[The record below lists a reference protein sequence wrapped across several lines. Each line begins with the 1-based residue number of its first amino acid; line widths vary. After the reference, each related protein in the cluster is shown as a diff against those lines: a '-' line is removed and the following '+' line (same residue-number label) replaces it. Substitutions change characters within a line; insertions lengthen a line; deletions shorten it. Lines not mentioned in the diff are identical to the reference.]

1 MSERTKRQ
9 PSIVGGILK
18 FLGFMILAGVLIVVG
33 FYCYLR
39 FALGID
45 LIDIKRKIDLI
56 NVKVEESQ
64 IVTNAYDD
72 SDAADGF
79 AIIFNNE
86 DIYKDNGDGYVFDKT
101 AFENA
106 GGLVANV
113 TLTDKQFAGIINVYM
128 KNLFDNGENEDF
140 AQNIK
145 LKQIK
150 FTNFS
155 NQEEKTSVNMSAIAM
170 LDFSTIKSEIGKEDN
185 FISGLLTSFIPES
198 IYINC
203 NFKVIIDN
211 TNPQDVEVE
220 SNYVLINNL
229 TKEQSNEIFDF
240 INNFMGGNSNF
251 MADTLT
257 ETFSTVLFGSE
268 TETSFFDKISGFSYF
283 TFESDGT
290 NIYLSIKKV

>member
-106 GGLVANV
+106 GSLVANV
-113 TLTDKQFAGIINVYM
+113 SLTDKQFAGIINVYM
-128 KNLFDNGENEDF
+128 KNLFDNGQDKDF

-155 NQEEKTSVNMSAIAM
+155 NQEGKTSVDMSVIAM
-170 LDFSTIKSEIGKEDN
+170 LDFSTIKSEVGKEDN

-211 TNPQDVEVE
+211 ANPQDIEVE

-283 TFESDGT
+283 TFESDDT

>member
-106 GGLVANV
+106 GSLVANV
-113 TLTDKQFAGIINVYM
+113 SLTDKQFAGIINVYM
-128 KNLFDNGENEDF
+128 KNLFDNGQDKDF

-155 NQEEKTSVNMSAIAM
+155 NQEGKTSVDMSVIAM
-170 LDFSTIKSEIGKEDN
+170 LDFSTIKSEVGKEDN

-211 TNPQDVEVE
+211 TNPQDIEVE

-283 TFESDGT
+283 TFESDDT